1 MVVLA
6 APRKR
11 NHLILAQRARAP
23 GGSQMLEW
31 GLMLEM
37 EMDTDTRFST
47 DNPRVFLA
55 VPFSAGFQQR
65 ILGYQMALKSRFK
78 AMHWIPAEN
87 FHLTAKFF
95 GETPLAKLDGRI
107 LPRLE
112 ELTSGK
118 PAFELS
124 FQRFGWFGSPRQL
137 RVLHLE
143 GEAPGLM
150 ELAEAVLKEFP
161 DANPRPFKA
170 HLTMG
175 KGLKRVEPQDA
186 AANEETLR
194 QWQRNGP
201 ESVGLPRVDAAE
213 RITRLVMME
222 SMFVGRAV
230 HYEERV
236 EFPLK

>member
-1 MVVLA
+1 
-6 APRKR
+6 
-11 NHLILAQRARAP
+11 
-23 GGSQMLEW
+23 
-31 GLMLEM
+31 M
-37 EMDTDTRFST
+37 EMDTDTRFSS

-55 VPFSAGFQQR
+55 VPFSQGFQQR
-65 ILGYQMALKSRFK
+65 ILGYQAALKSRFK
-78 AMHWIPAEN
+78 AMHWIPPEN
-87 FHLTAKFF
+87 FHLTVKFY
-95 GETPLAKLDGRI
+95 GEKPLAEMDGRI

-112 ELTSGK
+112 ELVTGK
-118 PAFELS
+118 PAFDLA
-124 FQRFGWFGSPRQL
+124 FQRYGWFGSLRQL

-143 GEAPGLM
+143 GVAPGLM

-170 HLTMG
+170 HLTLA
-175 KGLKRVEPQDA
+175 KGLKRVEPQDV

-194 QWQRNGP
+194 LWQRNGP
-201 ESVGLPRVDAAE
+201 ESVGLPHVDAAE
-213 RITRLVMME
+213 HITKLVIME